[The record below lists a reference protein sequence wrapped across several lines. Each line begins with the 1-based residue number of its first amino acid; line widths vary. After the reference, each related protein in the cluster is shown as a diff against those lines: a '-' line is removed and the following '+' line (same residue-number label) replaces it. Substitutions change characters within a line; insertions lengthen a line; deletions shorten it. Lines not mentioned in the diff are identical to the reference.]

1 MSHIKLTGANFD
13 ECVKEGVCLVDF
25 YATWCGPCRA
35 LSPVIEELAGDFA
48 GRAKIAKVDVDEERE
63 LASRFGVVSIPTLLF
78 FKDGK
83 LKEQIAGAHSKNTL
97 TKKLNELL

>member
-1 MSHIKLTGANFD
+1 MSYIKLTGANFD

-48 GRAKIAKVDVDEERE
+48 GRAKIAKVDVDEERA

-78 FKDGK
+78 FKDGE